1 MNKTNNELKNELKNA
16 GNQDQDYDKHSS
28 KIIKNNPNE
37 EDMKK
42 TKRVKK
48 KSVFDSIE
56 KTSQV
61 KNINDDISK
70 LNEEIEN
77 LKEEKLR
84 TLAEMENLRKR
95 FEKDKIDSIRYGNH
109 NLARDMLTLG
119 DNLSRALDAISSE
132 ENRSESFNNLIDGL
146 KIVQKE
152 FVMILEKHGVKKIES
167 INKKFDHNYHQAMLE
182 IETDE
187 FNEGYVV
194 QEIQSGFTMHDR
206 LLRPSMVGVS
216 KKPENKKKEPKKAWF
231 FLIFSQILVILNLS
245 PIFIYNHKKN

>member
-1 MNKTNNELKNELKNA
+1 MNKMHNESKNVD
-16 GNQDQDYDKHSS
+16 NQDQDNDKHFS
-28 KIIKNNPNE
+28 KIIKDKSNK
-37 EDMKK
+37 EDIKK
-42 TKRVKK
+42 TKQEKK
-48 KSVFDSIE
+48 KNISDSSE
-56 KTSQV
+56 KTRQV
-61 KNINDDISK
+61 KNVNDDISK

-84 TLAEMENLRKR
+84 ILAEMENLRKR

-109 NLARDMLTLG
+109 NLARDILTLG
-119 DNLSRALDAISSE
+119 DNLSRALDAISSDE
-132 ENRSESFNNLIDGL
+132 KRSESFNNLIDGL

-182 IETDE
+182 VETDE

-194 QEIQSGFTMHDR
+194 QEIQSGFTLHDR

-216 KKPENKKKEPKKAWF
+216 KKPENEKKGPKK
-231 FLIFSQILVILNLS
+231 V
-245 PIFIYNHKKN
+245 

>member
-1 MNKTNNELKNELKNA
+1 MNKMHNESKNVD
-16 GNQDQDYDKHSS
+16 NQDKDNDKHFS
-28 KIIKNNPNE
+28 KKIKDKSNE
-37 EDMKK
+37 ENI
-42 TKRVKK
+42 KK
-48 KSVFDSIE
+48 KKQTKKKNVSDSVE

-61 KNINDDISK
+61 KNVNDDNSK

-84 TLAEMENLRKR
+84 ILAEMENLRKR
-95 FEKDKIDSIRYGNH
+95 FEKDKIDSIKYGNH

-119 DNLSRALDAISSE
+119 DNLSRALDAISSDE
-132 ENRSESFNNLIDGL
+132 KRSESFNNLIDGL

-182 IETDE
+182 VETDE

-194 QEIQSGFTMHDR
+194 QEIQSGFTLHDR

-216 KKPENKKKEPKKAWF
+216 KKPENKKKEPKK
-231 FLIFSQILVILNLS
+231 V
-245 PIFIYNHKKN
+245 

>member
-1 MNKTNNELKNELKNA
+1 MNKTNNELKNTDI
-16 GNQDQDYDKHSS
+16 QDQNNDKNSS
-28 KIIKNNPNE
+28 KISINKSNE
-37 EDMKK
+37 ED
-42 TKRVKK
+42 VKK
-48 KSVFDSIE
+48 KKQAKKKNVSDSVE
-56 KTSQV
+56 KISQV
-61 KNINDDISK
+61 QNVKDDISK

-84 TLAEMENLRKR
+84 ILAEMENLRKR

-109 NLARDMLTLG
+109 NLARDMLILG
-119 DNLSRALDAISSE
+119 DNLSRALDTISSDE
-132 ENRSESFNNLIDGL
+132 KRSESFNNLIDGL

-152 FVMILEKHGVKKIES
+152 FVTILEKHGVKKIES

-182 IETDE
+182 VETDE

-216 KKPENKKKEPKKAWF
+216 KKPENKKKEPKK
-231 FLIFSQILVILNLS
+231 I
-245 PIFIYNHKKN
+245 

>member
-1 MNKTNNELKNELKNA
+1 MNKTNNESKNVD
-16 GNQDQDYDKHSS
+16 NQDQDNDKHFS
-28 KIIKNNPNE
+28 KIIKNKSNE
-37 EDMKK
+37 ENIKK
-42 TKRVKK
+42 TKQTKK
-48 KSVFDSIE
+48 KNVSDSVE

-61 KNINDDISK
+61 KNVNDDNSK

-84 TLAEMENLRKR
+84 ILAEMENLRKR

-119 DNLSRALDAISSE
+119 DNLSRALDAISSDE
-132 ENRSESFNNLIDGL
+132 KRSESFNNLIDGL
-146 KIVQKE
+146 KIIQKE

-182 IETDE
+182 VETDE

-194 QEIQSGFTMHDR
+194 QEIQSGFTKHNR

-216 KKPENKKKEPKKAWF
+216 KKPENEKKDLKKD
-231 FLIFSQILVILNLS
+231 
-245 PIFIYNHKKN
+245 

>member
-1 MNKTNNELKNELKNA
+1 MNKTNNELKNVD
-16 GNQDQDYDKHSS
+16 NQDQDQDQDNDKNFS
-28 KIIKNNPNE
+28 KIIKNKSNE
-37 EDMKK
+37 EDIKK
-42 TKRVKK
+42 TKQTKK
-48 KSVFDSIE
+48 KNVSDSVE

-61 KNINDDISK
+61 KNVNDDNSK
-70 LNEEIEN
+70 LNAEIEN

-84 TLAEMENLRKR
+84 VLAEMENLRKR
-95 FEKDKIDSIRYGNH
+95 FEKDKIDAIRYGNH

-119 DNLSRALDAISSE
+119 DNLSRALDAISSDE
-132 ENRSESFNNLIDGL
+132 QRSESFNNLIDGL

-182 IETDE
+182 VETDE

-216 KKPENKKKEPKKAWF
+216 KKPENEKKEPKK
-231 FLIFSQILVILNLS
+231 V
-245 PIFIYNHKKN
+245 

>member
-1 MNKTNNELKNELKNA
+1 MNKTNNESKNA

-182 IETDE
+182 VETDE

>member
-1 MNKTNNELKNELKNA
+1 MNKTNNESKNIS
-16 GNQDQDYDKHSS
+16 NQDRDNDKHFS
-28 KIIKNNPNE
+28 KIIKNKSNE
-37 EDMKK
+37 EDIKK
-42 TKRVKK
+42 TKQTKK
-48 KSVFDSIE
+48 KNVSDSVE

-61 KNINDDISK
+61 KNVIDDNSK

-84 TLAEMENLRKR
+84 ILAEMENLRKR

-119 DNLSRALDAISSE
+119 DNLSRALDAISSDE
-132 ENRSESFNNLIDGL
+132 KRSESFNNLIDGL

-182 IETDE
+182 VETDE

-194 QEIQSGFTMHDR
+194 QEIQSGFILHDR
-206 LLRPSMVGVS
+206 LLRHSMVGVS
-216 KKPENKKKEPKKAWF
+216 KKPKNKKKELKKT
-231 FLIFSQILVILNLS
+231 
-245 PIFIYNHKKN
+245 

>member
-1 MNKTNNELKNELKNA
+1 MDKENNESKNVDK
-16 GNQDQDYDKHSS
+16 QDQDKHFS
-28 KIIKNNPNE
+28 KVIKNRPNQ
-37 EDMKK
+37 EDIKK
-42 TKRVKK
+42 TKQTKK
-48 KSVFDSIE
+48 KNVSDSVK

-61 KNINDDISK
+61 NNVNDDISK

-84 TLAEMENLRKR
+84 ILAEMENLRKR
-95 FEKDKIDSIRYGNH
+95 FEKDKIDSIKYGNH

-119 DNLSRALDAISSE
+119 DNLSRALDAISSDE
-132 ENRSESFNNLIDGL
+132 KRSESFNNLIDGL
-146 KIVQKE
+146 KIIQKE

-182 IETDE
+182 VETDE

-216 KKPENKKKEPKKAWF
+216 KKPENKKKEPKK
-231 FLIFSQILVILNLS
+231 V
-245 PIFIYNHKKN
+245 

>member
-1 MNKTNNELKNELKNA
+1 MNKTNNESKNVDY
-16 GNQDQDYDKHSS
+16 QDQDIDKHLS
-28 KIIKNNPNE
+28 KLKKNKSNE
-37 EDMKK
+37 EDIKK
-42 TKRVKK
+42 TKQEKK
-48 KSVFDSIE
+48 KNISDSSE
-56 KTSQV
+56 KTRQV
-61 KNINDDISK
+61 KNVNDDISK

-95 FEKDKIDSIRYGNH
+95 FEKDKIDSVRYGNH
-109 NLARDMLTLG
+109 NIARDMLTLG
-119 DNLSRALDAISSE
+119 DNLSRALDAISSDE
-132 ENRSESFNNLIDGL
+132 KRSESFNNLIDGL

-182 IETDE
+182 VETEE

-194 QEIQSGFTMHDR
+194 QEIQSGFIMHDR

-216 KKPENKKKEPKKAWF
+216 KKLDNKKKEPKK
-231 FLIFSQILVILNLS
+231 V
-245 PIFIYNHKKN
+245 

>member
-1 MNKTNNELKNELKNA
+1 MNKTNNESKNA

-28 KIIKNNPNE
+28 KTIKNNPNE

>member
-1 MNKTNNELKNELKNA
+1 MNKMNNESKNVDK
-16 GNQDQDYDKHSS
+16 QDQDNDKHFS
-28 KIIKNNPNE
+28 KIIKDKSNE
-37 EDMKK
+37 EDIKK
-42 TKRVKK
+42 TKQTKK
-48 KSVFDSIE
+48 KNVSDSVE

-61 KNINDDISK
+61 KNVNDDNSK

-84 TLAEMENLRKR
+84 ILAEMENLRKR
-95 FEKDKIDSIRYGNH
+95 FEKDKIDSIKYGNH

-119 DNLSRALDAISSE
+119 DNLSRALDAISSDE
-132 ENRSESFNNLIDGL
+132 KRSESFNNLIDGL
-146 KIVQKE
+146 KIIQKE

-182 IETDE
+182 VETDE

-194 QEIQSGFTMHDR
+194 QEIQSGFTMHNR

-216 KKPENKKKEPKKAWF
+216 KKPENEKKA
-231 FLIFSQILVILNLS
+231 
-245 PIFIYNHKKN
+245 

>member
-1 MNKTNNELKNELKNA
+1 MNKTNNESKNVDY
-16 GNQDQDYDKHSS
+16 QDQDIDKHLS
-28 KIIKNNPNE
+28 KLKKNKSNE
-37 EDMKK
+37 EDIKK
-42 TKRVKK
+42 TKQEKK
-48 KSVFDSIE
+48 KNISDSSE
-56 KTSQV
+56 KTRQV
-61 KNINDDISK
+61 KNVNDDISK

-95 FEKDKIDSIRYGNH
+95 FEKDKIDSVRYGNH
-109 NLARDMLTLG
+109 NIARDMLTLG
-119 DNLSRALDAISSE
+119 DNLSRALDAISSDE
-132 ENRSESFNNLIDGL
+132 KRSESFNNLIDGL

-182 IETDE
+182 VETDE

-194 QEIQSGFTMHDR
+194 QEIQSGFTLHNR

-216 KKPENKKKEPKKAWF
+216 KKPENKKKELKK
-231 FLIFSQILVILNLS
+231 V
-245 PIFIYNHKKN
+245 

>member
-1 MNKTNNELKNELKNA
+1 MNN
-16 GNQDQDYDKHSS
+16 NQDQDKDKQFS
-28 KIIKNNPNE
+28 KILKNKSNE
-37 EDMKK
+37 EDVKK
-42 TKRVKK
+42 TKQAKK
-48 KSVFDSIE
+48 KNVSDSGK
-56 KTSQV
+56 KTIQV
-61 KNINDDISK
+61 NNVNDEISK

-84 TLAEMENLRKR
+84 ILAEMENLRKR

-109 NLARDMLTLG
+109 NLARDMLVLG
-119 DNLSRALDAISSE
+119 DNLSRALDAISSD

-146 KIVQKE
+146 KMVQKE
-152 FVMILEKHGVKKIES
+152 FVTILEKHGVKKIES

-182 IETDE
+182 VETDE

-216 KKPENKKKEPKKAWF
+216 KKPENRKKAPKKA
-231 FLIFSQILVILNLS
+231 
-245 PIFIYNHKKN
+245 

>member
-1 MNKTNNELKNELKNA
+1 MNKTNNESKNVDY
-16 GNQDQDYDKHSS
+16 QDQDIDKDLS
-28 KIIKNNPNE
+28 KLKKNKSNE
-37 EDMKK
+37 EDIKK
-42 TKRVKK
+42 TKQEKK
-48 KSVFDSIE
+48 KYISDSSE
-56 KTSQV
+56 KTRQV
-61 KNINDDISK
+61 KNVNDDISK

-109 NLARDMLTLG
+109 NIARDMLTLG
-119 DNLSRALDAISSE
+119 DNLSRALDAISSDE
-132 ENRSESFNNLIDGL
+132 KRSESFNNLIDGL

-152 FVMILEKHGVKKIES
+152 FVTILEKHGVKKIES

-182 IETDE
+182 VETDE

-194 QEIQSGFTMHDR
+194 QEIQSGFTLHDR

-216 KKPENKKKEPKKAWF
+216 KKPENKKKEPKKA
-231 FLIFSQILVILNLS
+231 
-245 PIFIYNHKKN
+245 

>member
-1 MNKTNNELKNELKNA
+1 MNKTNNESKNA

-119 DNLSRALDAISSE
+119 DNLSRALDAISSDE
-132 ENRSESFNNLIDGL
+132 KRSESFNNLIDGL

-152 FVMILEKHGVKKIES
+152 FVTILEKHGVKKIES

-182 IETDE
+182 VETDE

-216 KKPENKKKEPKKAWF
+216 KKPENKKKEPKKA
-231 FLIFSQILVILNLS
+231 
-245 PIFIYNHKKN
+245 